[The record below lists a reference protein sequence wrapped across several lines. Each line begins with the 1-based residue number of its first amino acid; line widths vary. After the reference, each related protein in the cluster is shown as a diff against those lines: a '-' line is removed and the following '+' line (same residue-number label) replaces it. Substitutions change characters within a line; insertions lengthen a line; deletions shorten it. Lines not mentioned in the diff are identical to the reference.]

1 MLPSMHDGLSAL
13 LMEVLGPFRRSS
25 MCRHVHRELMRNELL
40 DLITIVP
47 TNACWQR
54 NYVEA
59 YSRSIAVGNDPTLS
73 IVASKVLQIC

>member
-1 MLPSMHDGLSAL
+1 MLPHVRDGLSAL

-59 YSRSIAVGNDPTLS
+59 YSRYSIGERQCMEGSVGMES
-73 IVASKVLQIC
+73 RG